1 MRSGLLYRAQAG
13 GIDDRKESTARRNLL
28 TPVEWFSGGFA
39 LHFLSG
45 LEPNSKRNEI
55 EATFHDE
62 RRNSLEKANEL
73 CLEVGRDFIG
83 VEHLMGI
90 DGMIVDL
97 VDEITMAV
105 EEMI

>member
-28 TPVEWFSGGFA
+28 TP
-39 LHFLSG
+39 
-45 LEPNSKRNEI
+45 
-55 EATFHDE
+55 TFHDE

-73 CLEVGRDFIG
+73 CLEVGRWVGRDFIE